1 MLQNP
6 KRSLRWES
14 AEVALKPFRPI
25 VPIANGAYYHL
36 IYAFATEKRSGI
48 KPPLHKGSTFA
59 TVGCGVFLQAGDGHG
74 HLVRQA
80 PFLLAREFA

>member
-1 MLQNP
+1 MDPIYHLCY
-6 KRSLRWES
+6 LFTTE
-14 AEVALKPFRPI
+14 KPSGL
-25 VPIANGAYYHL
+25 PIANGAYYHL

-80 PFLLAREFA
+80 PFLGPR